1 MAAIC
6 PNDGAYLYDR
16 EDGGQYCVYPGCH
29 HDVVPL
35 PAALPVEQPVR
46 SPVPAVPLIPRPDIA
61 PAAPAPVSVPAPTS
75 SLPTPPPIT
84 TPQPVTAATAMGTAS
99 PFNGRLLIVL
109 VFLAAVGIVGFLIY
123 NSRKFSVRVEKAL
136 AAGRIFAP
144 PGDNVVDL
152 WTAEQARNPGSADLA
167 TAAARIQA
175 TLVPKGEDAFVR
187 WYRDS
192 DDKVDWDEQARLY
205 AFLSRLNPTEATFKI
220 RSLYAAGQKE
230 YRASSFAAAI
240 AAYQS
245 AIGIDPCYVLALNG
259 VGKVYVR
266 KDSPFLDLPTAV
278 QYYERAVRCDA
289 AFTWAHFNLGSHY
302 MSQGQW
308 QYAER
313 HMLDALRTS
322 PKRASILRALGRISY
337 NLERYSAALQY
348 YQDSLRTESD
358 PLEIARAHRS
368 IEQIQQRLP

>member
-1 MAAIC
+1 VPGIC
-6 PNDGAYLYDR
+6 PNDGAYLYER
-16 EDGGQYCVYPGCH
+16 EDGGHYCVYPGCDH
-29 HDVVPL
+29 EVAPS
-35 PAALPVEQPVR
+35 PE
-46 SPVPAVPLIPRPDIA
+46 PVPAVHAALPPTPAMPLVTRPA
-61 PAAPAPVSVPAPTS
+61 VAQPAASPVSVPVPAAAPSAPT
-75 SLPTPPPIT
+75 PIPPPT
-84 TPQPVTAATAMGTAS
+84 VTVATEIGTES
-99 PFNGRLLIVL
+99 PFNVRLLAVL
-109 VFLAAVGIVGFLIY
+109 VVLAIVGIVGFLIY

-167 TAAARIQA
+167 PAAARIQA
-175 TLVPKGEDAFVR
+175 TLAPKGEDAFVR

-205 AFLSRLNPTEATFKI
+205 AFLSRLNPGDATFKI
-220 RSLYAAGQKE
+220 RSLYAAGQRD
-230 YRASSFAAAI
+230 YRAGSFAAAI
-240 AAYQS
+240 ASYQNS
-245 AIGIDPCYVLALNG
+245 IGLDPCYVLALNG

-278 QYYERAVRCDA
+278 QHYERAVRCDA

-308 QYAER
+308 KTAER
-313 HMLDALRTS
+313 HMRDALRTS

-337 NLERYSAALQY
+337 NLERYPAALQY

-358 PLEIARAHRS
+358 PSEIARAHRA
-368 IEQIQQRLP
+368 IEQIQKKLQ